1 MPMNTSTFSN
11 RDRHATLLYNAAR
24 VARNINSIL
33 DPDELLQQTV
43 DIICDE
49 FSFYYAGVFLVDSTG
64 QWAVLRAGRGEA
76 GRKMMAEGH
85 KLAVGGNSMIG
96 SAIQRRQA
104 RIALDVGEEAVFFK
118 NPHLPYT
125 RSEMALPLVVHDDAI
140 GALTVQSTEEAA
152 FSEED
157 IAALQAMADQLAVA
171 IHNARLHRRNQ
182 ELLHQAER
190 RARLLRAA
198 NQVGKQVTSILDLG
212 VLLPRMVN
220 IICDAYGFYYAGI
233 FLVDESKEWAV
244 LHAGYG
250 EAGKAMLAENH
261 RLRIGGNSMIGASI
275 ALGEARIALDVGE
288 ERVHFKNPHLPHTRS
303 EMALPLIVGDEIL
316 GAVTVQSVEE
326 RAFNQDDITTL
337 QTMADH
343 LAVAVKNAQNIE
355 ALNAAHAELLRTK
368 VYEALTTAT
377 TEAIHWIGNKALPIT
392 LSAERLQQDLAAG
405 EMDPESVK
413 EDLEIIAESARL
425 IMEVKEQLIG
435 QAREQKPRPCMPAD
449 VAQSAAVQRGVSA
462 EMLDIQVAPDTP
474 MALADTTQLTR
485 AFGNLL
491 QNALEANASRI
502 RVQVYP
508 AKEKGFI
515 AVDIQDD
522 GEGIPPEAQEKIWTT
537 FYSTKG
543 PEHHGLGLTAALHI
557 VTQLQGRMTL
567 ESAPEKGTAIHVELP
582 EAAYLPVESI
592 NGGAENILLLDD
604 DDQWANFFGSV
615 VVGAGKVVTHRSG
628 EVRVDGHPDLV
639 LVDEFQLRLPL
650 DDILQA
656 VLQAGM
662 GEKTVILT
670 TALNV
675 ERTTAYLQSGIKDIR
690 LKPYTLAEIAQL
702 IHSV

>member
-1 MPMNTSTFSN
+1 MNASTFSN
-11 RDRHATLLYNAAR
+11 RDRHATLLYTAAR
-24 VARNINSIL
+24 VARNVTSIL

-64 QWAVLRAGRGEA
+64 QWAVLRAGRGEP
-76 GRKMMAEGH
+76 GRKMIAEGH

-96 SAIQRRQA
+96 SAVQQRQA

-118 NPHLPYT
+118 NPHLPDT
-125 RSEMALPLVVHDDAI
+125 RSEMALPLVVHDEAI
-140 GALTVQSTEEAA
+140 GALTVQSKEEAA

-182 ELLHQAER
+182 ELLRQAER

-198 NQVGKQVTSILDLG
+198 NQVGKQVTSILDLD
-212 VLLPRMVN
+212 VLLPRMVD

-233 FLVDESKEWAV
+233 FLLDESKEWAV
-244 LHAGYG
+244 LRAGYREPG
-250 EAGKAMLAENH
+250 RAMLAENH
-261 RLRIGGNSMIGASI
+261 RLKVGGNSMIGASI

-288 ERVHFKNPHLPHTRS
+288 ERIHFKNPHLPYTRS
-303 EMALPLIVGDEIL
+303 EMALPLMVGDEVL

-343 LAVAVKNAQNIE
+343 LAVAIKNAQNIE
-355 ALNAAHAELLRTK
+355 ALKAAHAELLRTK

-392 LSAERLQQDLAAG
+392 LSAERLRQDLASG
-405 EMDPESVK
+405 EMDVESMK
-413 EDLEIIAESARL
+413 EDLEMIAESARL

-449 VAQSAAVQRGVSA
+449 VAQSAAVQRNIPA
-462 EMLDIQVAPDTP
+462 EMLKIQVASDTS

-485 AFGNLL
+485 AFGNVL
-491 QNALEANASRI
+491 QNAREAGASRI
-502 RVQVYP
+502 RVRVYP
-508 AKEKGFI
+508 AEEKGFI

-522 GEGIPPEAQEKIWTT
+522 GAGIPPEAQEKIWTT

-567 ESAPEKGTAIHVELP
+567 QSSPGEGTTVHIELP
-582 EAAYLPVESI
+582 EATYLPAENI

-615 VVGAGKVVTHRSG
+615 VVGAGKIVTHRSE
-628 EVRVDGHPDLV
+628 EVRIDGNPDLV
-639 LVDEFQLRLPL
+639 LVDEFQLRVALE
-650 DDILQA
+650 DILRC
-656 VLQAGM
+656 VEEAGV
-662 GEKTVILT
+662 GEKTIILT

-675 ERTTAYLQSGIKDIR
+675 ERTTEYLQRGIKDIR

-702 IHSV
+702 VHSI